1 MDIIHVQTTCI
12 YPHKKQ
18 WTFYLWQR
26 LDLDVGFPHTTT
38 HKTHRIPHK
47 HSDFCIFNLN
57 NWLKNL
63 FIQYIILNNLA
74 FNLKYN
80 FLLLHEPAFPIKII
94 QKLYICWS
102 IFPSTH
108 RLSRPFEHATKVC
121 EVKQYHEMQHPSYPW
136 VAKIVPIITWIWP
149 LKGKC
154 SRRFTLVQKCLYSTA
169 SETYCSLSAFNSNHL
184 RASVSYDAL
193 SRLESI
199 IT

>member
-1 MDIIHVQTTCI
+1 MFKLHVYFRTKNNENFTFDNVWILILDFPVQAHIRHIEFPTNTATFAFSIWITGFKI
-12 YPHKKQ
+12 YFIK
-18 WTFYLWQR
+18 
-26 LDLDVGFPHTTT
+26 
-38 HKTHRIPHK
+38 IP
-47 HSDFCIFNLN
+47 
-57 NWLKNL
+57 
-63 FIQYIILNNLA
+63 A

-94 QKLYICWS
+94 QNLYICWS
-102 IFPSTH
+102 IFPSNH

-121 EVKQYHEMQHPSYPW
+121 EVQQYQEMQHPSHPW

-154 SRRFTLVQKCLYSTA
+154 FRNFTLVQKCLYSTA
-169 SETYCSLSAFNSNHL
+169 SETYCSLSAFKSNLL

-193 SRLESI
+193 SRIESI